1 MIRQSMSDSSSSSS
15 FSLLELSDRAW
26 VHRKRVV
33 FDRVYLGGG
42 EDVVRVRFVDEE

>member
-1 MIRQSMSDSSSSSS
+1 MSDSSFSDSS

-26 VHRKRVV
+26 VHRKKVI
-33 FDRVYLGGG
+33 FDRVYFGDG